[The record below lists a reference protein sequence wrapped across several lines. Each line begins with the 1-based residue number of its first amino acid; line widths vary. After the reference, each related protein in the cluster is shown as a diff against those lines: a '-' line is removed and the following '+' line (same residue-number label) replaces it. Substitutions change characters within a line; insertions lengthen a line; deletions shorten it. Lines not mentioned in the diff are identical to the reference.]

1 MKKLSHY
8 SFFITCLFLIILS
21 GTAIAT
27 ESLYDIA
34 YQTCV
39 YAYPLVLTKATQ
51 LSQNILDNHFVH
63 FRKLPSPSNRDIVR
77 PNRDTMY
84 SIAWLNLNKGPI
96 LLTVPETIDRYYLVQ
111 IMDMWTDTFA
121 GPSSRTTGSEG
132 GRFLIVG
139 PNWDGQLPETTSP
152 EIKELI
158 NDFRLIK
165 SPTNQVWIMVRI
177 EAGSEAEYPIVQK
190 IQDGYQLEQIGIPKD
205 QSSQILSNPR
215 KDPRFLKITQAIEK
229 GAVTPPQV
237 IEQMDAATFF
247 EIFTELMIENPPHI
261 QDWPIVA
268 LMSQIGIIPGKAL
281 HFESLD
287 ENVQNALN
295 QAVQDALKDIHVQ
308 TPIPFKDY
316 WRFMPMFTGSY
327 GANYMFRAAIA
338 FTGLGANLPEDAV
351 YPVTNIDCNSEI
363 LDGSKNYVVHFEKDQ
378 IPPTYAF
385 WSLTVYDPEIYL
397 IENPIHRYN
406 LTSRQNVMKLN
417 PDGSLDIYLQDS
429 SPGVEWES
437 NWLPIPSDEPFS
449 ITLRIYWPKRE
460 VLEGIWKLPKVCP
473 R

>member
-1 MKKLSHY
+1 
-8 SFFITCLFLIILS
+8 
-21 GTAIAT
+21 
-27 ESLYDIA
+27 
-34 YQTCV
+34 
-39 YAYPLVLTKATQ
+39 
-51 LSQNILDNHFVH
+51 
-63 FRKLPSPSNRDIVR
+63 
-77 PNRDTMY
+77 
-84 SIAWLNLNKGPI
+84 
-96 LLTVPETIDRYYLVQ
+96 
-111 IMDMWTDTFA
+111 
-121 GPSSRTTGSEG
+121 
-132 GRFLIVG
+132 
-139 PNWDGQLPETTSP
+139 
-152 EIKELI
+152 
-158 NDFRLIK
+158 
-165 SPTNQVWIMVRI
+165 MVRI

-229 GAVTPPQV
+229 GAATPPQV
-237 IEQMDAATFF
+237 VEKMDAATFF
-247 EIFTELMIENPPHI
+247 ETFTELMIENPPHI

-268 LMSQIGIIPGKAL
+268 LMSQIGIIPGKVL

-378 IPPTYAF
+378 IPPTNAF
-385 WSLTVYDPEIYL
+385 WSLTVYDSEIYL

>member
-1 MKKLSHY
+1 MKNIVIH
-8 SFFITCLFLIILS
+8 LFLITSLFFLIPS
-21 GTAIAT
+21 GIAKAT
-27 ESLYDIA
+27 ESLYEIA
-34 YQTCV
+34 YQTYI
-39 YAYPLVLTKATQ
+39 YAYPIVLMKSTQ
-51 LSQNILDNHFVH
+51 IKQNVPVNQFLHY
-63 FRKLPSPSNRDIVR
+63 RELPLPSDRDIVR
-77 PNRDTMY
+77 WNRDTLY
-84 SIAWLNLNKGPI
+84 SMAWLNLSDGPV
-96 LLTVPETIDRYYLVQ
+96 LLTVPKTGDRYYLLQ
-111 IMDMWTDTFA
+111 ILDMWTDTFA
-121 GPSSRTTGSEG
+121 GPSSRTTGSEEG
-132 GRFLIVG
+132 QFLIVG
-139 PNWDGQLPETTSP
+139 PNWDGQISSISLPN
-152 EIKELI
+152 IDELV
-158 NDFRLIK
+158 NSYKLIK
-165 SPTNQVWIMVRI
+165 SPTNQVWIVGRTEI
-177 EAGSEAEYPIVQK
+177 GDEDDYSSIHE
-190 IQDGYQLEQIGIPKD
+190 IQDGYHLEQISD
-205 QSSQILSNPR
+205 QKVQSNQ
-215 KDPRFLKITQAIEK
+215 KEAASNNESHFLKIANEFK
-229 GAVTPPQV
+229 NGALDPPQV
-237 IEQMDAATFF
+237 VAQMEAATFF

-268 LMSQIGIIPGKAL
+268 LMSQIGITPGKAL

-287 ENVQNALN
+287 ENVQGALN

-378 IPPTYAF
+378 IPPTNAF
-385 WSLTVYDPEIYL
+385 WSLTVYDSEIYL

>member
-51 LSQNILDNHFVH
+51 LSQNIPDNHFVH

-177 EAGSEAEYPIVQK
+177 EAGSEAEYPIVHK

-268 LMSQIGIIPGKAL
+268 LMSQIGIIPGKAP

-378 IPPTYAF
+378 IPPTNAF
-385 WSLTVYDPEIYL
+385 WSLTVYDSEIYL

-406 LTSRQNVMKLN
+406 LTSRQNVMKLS
-417 PDGSLDIYLQDS
+417 PDGSLDIYLQNS
-429 SPGVEWES
+429 SPGSEWES

>member
-1 MKKLSHY
+1 MKK
-8 SFFITCLFLIILS
+8 FIRYFIFNTYLFLIILS
-21 GTAIAT
+21 GTVMAT
-27 ESLYDIA
+27 ENLYDIA
-34 YQTCV
+34 YQTYI

-51 LSQNILDNHFVH
+51 LTQNIPDNHFSH
-63 FRKLPSPSNRDIVR
+63 LRTLPSPSNRNVVR

-84 SIAWLNLNKGPI
+84 SIAWLNLSDGPI

-132 GRFLIVG
+132 GQFLIVG

-152 EIKELI
+152 EIKELT

-177 EAGSEAEYPIVQK
+177 EAGSETEYSIVHE

-205 QSSQILSNPR
+205 QSSQTLSSPR
-215 KDPRFLKITQAIEK
+215 KDPRFPKIIQAIEK
-229 GAVTPPQV
+229 GVITPPQV
-237 IEQMDAATFF
+237 VEQMDAATFF
-247 EIFTELMIENPPHI
+247 ETFAELMIENPPHI
-261 QDWPIVA
+261 QDWPIVT
-268 LMSQIGIIPGKAL
+268 LMSQIGIIPGKVL
-281 HFESLD
+281 DFESLD
-287 ENVQNALN
+287 KNVQDALN
-295 QAVQDALKDIHVQ
+295 QATQDALKNIQ
-308 TPIPFKDY
+308 NQNPIPFVNN
-316 WRFMPMFTGSY
+316 WRFLPMFTGSY

-338 FTGLGANLPEDAV
+338 FTGLAANLPEDAV

-363 LDGSKNYVVHFEKDQ
+363 FDGSKKYVVHFEKDQ
-378 IPPTYAF
+378 IPPTNAF
-385 WSLTVYDPEIYL
+385 WSLTVYDSEIYL

-417 PDGSLDIYLQDS
+417 PDGSLDIYLQNS
-429 SPGVEWES
+429 SPGAEWES
-437 NWLPIPSDEPFS
+437 NWLPVPSNEPFS

-460 VLEGIWKLPKVCP
+460 VLDGTWKLPKVCP

>member
-1 MKKLSHY
+1 M
-8 SFFITCLFLIILS
+8 IILS

-51 LSQNILDNHFVH
+51 LSQNIPDNHFVH

-351 YPVTNIDCNSEI
+351 S
-363 LDGSKNYVVHFEKDQ
+363 SDQ
-378 IPPTYAF
+378 YR
-385 WSLTVYDPEIYL
+385 L
-397 IENPIHRYN
+397 
-406 LTSRQNVMKLN
+406 
-417 PDGSLDIYLQDS
+417 
-429 SPGVEWES
+429 
-437 NWLPIPSDEPFS
+437 
-449 ITLRIYWPKRE
+449 
-460 VLEGIWKLPKVCP
+460 
-473 R
+473 